1 MENKTCYIFGAGDLY
16 TEHVDIRPGSLVIAA
31 DGGLYYTKKLGI
43 EPDVFLGDFD
53 SADRKDAGSNCV
65 VFPSRKDYTDMFLA
79 VEYGVERGYNH
90 FELYGALGGKRIDHT
105 LANLQMLSFYAKK
118 GCLLRLHGNATVIAA
133 YTNDPSVTGKSIV
146 TITFGKECKG
156 YLSLFAVGGEVSGVT
171 LTGLKYPTKNVV
183 LTSDFPLGVS
193 NEFTGAP
200 ASISFSKGTLLVV
213 YPESAA
219 VRKEE

>member
-118 GCLLRLHGNATVIAA
+118 GCLASFARQRHSHCRLHKRSER
-133 YTNDPSVTGKSIV
+133 DGKV
-146 TITFGKECKG
+146 CCYNHLRQRMQG
-156 YLSLFAVGGEVSGVT
+156 
-171 LTGLKYPTKNVV
+171 
-183 LTSDFPLGVS
+183 
-193 NEFTGAP
+193 
-200 ASISFSKGTLLVV
+200 ISFLVCCWRR
-213 YPESAA
+213 S
-219 VRKEE
+219 VRRYINRVKISDKRRGFDK